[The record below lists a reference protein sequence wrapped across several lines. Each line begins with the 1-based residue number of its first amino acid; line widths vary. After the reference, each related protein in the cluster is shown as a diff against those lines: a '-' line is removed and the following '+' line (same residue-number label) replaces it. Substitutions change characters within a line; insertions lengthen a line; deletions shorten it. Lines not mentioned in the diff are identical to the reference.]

1 MTRIF
6 KKTAAIICAVML
18 GGGVLSGCNSTTTDE
33 ETLSI
38 VATVFPSYD
47 FALQLTESFG
57 LQCDVK
63 LLLTPGGESHSYE
76 PSPSDVAA
84 IQSCDVFLYIGGA
97 SEVWVDYLLEST
109 RKDKISVRLMD
120 YVTPIATTHDHDD
133 EEAHHDHAHDDADL
147 AEYDEHIWTSPQN
160 AIAMVNAIAAQ
171 ISAASPENAEACAVN
186 EKQLCDALNA
196 LDADYRALAD
206 TAADKPLV
214 FGDRFPFLYLA
225 EEYGFT
231 YEAAFS
237 GCTGDTDASA
247 ATLSALITTVKEQN
261 INTVFYLE
269 NSSRKIADAISE
281 ATGAKTAMLHSC
293 NNVTREEFESGKH
306 FQTFMEENLAA
317 MREALR

>member
-1 MTRIF
+1 MTRII

-109 RKDKISVRLMD
+109 RK
-120 YVTPIATTHDHDD
+120 
-133 EEAHHDHAHDDADL
+133 E
-147 AEYDEHIWTSPQN
+147 
-160 AIAMVNAIAAQ
+160 
-171 ISAASPENAEACAVN
+171 
-186 EKQLCDALNA
+186 
-196 LDADYRALAD
+196 
-206 TAADKPLV
+206 
-214 FGDRFPFLYLA
+214 
-225 EEYGFT
+225 
-231 YEAAFS
+231 
-237 GCTGDTDASA
+237 TDAG
-247 ATLSALITTVKEQN
+247 TLIEIL
-261 INTVFYLE
+261 LP
-269 NSSRKIADAISE
+269 RKA
-281 ATGAKTAMLHSC
+281 G
-293 NNVTREEFESGKH
+293 
-306 FQTFMEENLAA
+306 
-317 MREALR
+317 